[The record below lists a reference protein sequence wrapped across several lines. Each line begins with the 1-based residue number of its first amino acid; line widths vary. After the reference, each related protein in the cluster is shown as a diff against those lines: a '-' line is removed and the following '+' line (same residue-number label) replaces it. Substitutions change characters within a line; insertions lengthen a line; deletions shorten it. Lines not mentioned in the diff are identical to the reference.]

1 MTDDSARS
9 SAFLDQVRR
18 RRDALHE
25 HIRQSEINIANSKE
39 VLRQVDQ
46 IIGDAKKQEWGLSEM
61 SPTSIAPTCPHCA
74 APLRLIRVLPRVPLD
89 APVETRTFRC
99 SGCGKITTRT
109 VRIDDDRA

>member
-46 IIGDAKKQEWGLSEM
+46 IIADAEKEEWGFPRCRRHRSHPHV
-61 SPTSIAPTCPHCA
+61 PTV
-74 APLRLIRVLPRVPLD
+74 LR
-89 APVETRTFRC
+89 RC
-99 SGCGKITTRT
+99 G
-109 VRIDDDRA
+109 